1 MPATR
6 LVSGIKLA
14 QYSKALFS
22 LTLLLYM
29 TAHGRICSTYKAM
42 GSVYIVNNLWHN
54 VAFSYLVKGKS
65 ECGGWEQSLVL
76 ETKYMI

>member
-29 TAHGRICSTYKAM
+29 TVHGRICSTYKAM
-42 GSVYIVNNLWHN
+42 GVYILLTTFGTKWLFLIWSEMERSKAKVSVEARNNHL
-54 VAFSYLVKGKS
+54 S
-65 ECGGWEQSLVL
+65 
-76 ETKYMI
+76 

>member
-29 TAHGRICSTYKAM
+29 MSHGRICSTGARQWRAYILLTTFGIKWLFLIWSEMERSEAKV
-42 GSVYIVNNLWHN
+42 SVEARSNRLP
-54 VAFSYLVKGKS
+54 
-65 ECGGWEQSLVL
+65 
-76 ETKYMI
+76 

>member
-14 QYSKALFS
+14 QYPKALFS

-29 TAHGRICSTYKAM
+29 MAHGRICSACTRQW
-42 GSVYIVNNLWHN
+42 GVYISLTTFGTKWL
-54 VAFSYLVKGKS
+54 FLIWS
-65 ECGGWEQSLVL
+65 EMERSEAKVSVEARSNHLP
-76 ETKYMI
+76 

>member
-22 LTLLLYM
+22 LTLLVYM
-29 TAHGRICSTYKAM
+29 MAHGIICSTCTRQCGMYILLPTFCIKWRFLI
-42 GSVYIVNNLWHN
+42 GSVTETSEALSVEDWNNH
-54 VAFSYLVKGKS
+54 SP
-65 ECGGWEQSLVL
+65 
-76 ETKYMI
+76 